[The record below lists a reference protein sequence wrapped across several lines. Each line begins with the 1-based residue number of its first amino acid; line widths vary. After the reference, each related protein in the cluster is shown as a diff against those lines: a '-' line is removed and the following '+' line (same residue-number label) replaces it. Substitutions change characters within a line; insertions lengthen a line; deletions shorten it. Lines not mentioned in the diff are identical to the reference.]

1 MTSEKG
7 MDPLE
12 ASQPALYLT
21 REIRIRQVGESDK
34 VSKSISWKY
43 LTEFILDMIKY
54 PEGGTQEIPKL

>member
-1 MTSEKG
+1 MPSAKG

-12 ASQPALYLT
+12 ASQPVIYLT
-21 REIRIRQVGESDK
+21 PEIRIRQVGESDK